1 MLRDMGREGSQVM
14 DRTTASVR
22 RERLVYDLARA
33 AEGDQGGLHD
43 VYRAT
48 SAKLFGVCL
57 RICQDREAAE
67 DVLQQV
73 YIKVWDRA
81 GRFDAKRGS
90 PITWL
95 CAIARNTALDWCRAN
110 HIQHLPESAAAAV
123 ADSGPLA
130 WEAIA
135 SAQDSAR
142 IVACLDALD
151 ERPRRAIHAAFFD
164 GLTYLQLSQAMAVPL
179 GTLKSWVRRGL
190 LQLKGCLGHE

>member
-1 MLRDMGREGSQVM
+1 M
-14 DRTTASVR
+14 DEITASVR
-22 RERLVYDLARA
+22 RERLVAALARVA
-33 AEGDQGGLHD
+33 QGEQSGLQEI
-43 VYRAT
+43 YRAT

-57 RICQDREAAE
+57 RICQDREGAE

-81 GRFDAKRGS
+81 GRFEAARGS

-95 CAIARNTALDWCRAN
+95 CAIARNTALDWRRAN
-110 HIQHLPESAAAAV
+110 HIQLLPESAAEAV
-123 ADSGPLA
+123 ADGAPLA

-135 SAQDSAR
+135 FAQESAR

-164 GLTYLQLSQAMAVPL
+164 GLTYLQLSQAMEVPL

-190 LQLKGCLGHE
+190 LQLKGCLGHD

>member
-1 MLRDMGREGSQVM
+1 M
-14 DRTTASVR
+14 DETTANIG
-22 RERLVYDLARA
+22 RERLVVALAHVA
-33 AEGDQGGLHD
+33 DGDQGGLREL
-43 VYRAT
+43 YRAT

-73 YIKVWDRA
+73 YIKVWERA

-95 CAIARNTALDWCRAN
+95 CAIARNTALDWRRAN
-110 HIQHLPESAAAAV
+110 HAQHLPESAASAV
-123 ADSGPLA
+123 ADGAPLA

-135 SAQDSAR
+135 TQQDAAR
-142 IVACLDALD
+142 IFACLDALD

-164 GLTYLQLSQAMAVPL
+164 GLTYLQLSHAMAVPL

>member
-1 MLRDMGREGSQVM
+1 M
-14 DRTTASVR
+14 DEMTAGVR
-22 RERLVYDLARA
+22 RAGLVAVLARVA
-33 AEGDQGGLHD
+33 AGEQ
-43 VYRAT
+43 RALQELYVST

-81 GRFDAKRGS
+81 GRFDAGRAS

-95 CAIARNTALDWCRAN
+95 CAIARNTALDWVRAN
-110 HIQHLPESAAAAV
+110 SAPAHLPQSAAEAV
-123 ADSGPLA
+123 ADASPLA

-135 SAQDSAR
+135 SRQESAR

-151 ERPRRAIHAAFFD
+151 ERPRRAIHAAFYEGF
-164 GLTYLQLSQAMAVPL
+164 TYLQLSQAMAVPL

-190 LQLKGCLGHE
+190 LQLKGCLGHD

>member
-1 MLRDMGREGSQVM
+1 M
-14 DRTTASVR
+14 DKMTASVG
-22 RERLVYDLARA
+22 REHLVAALLRA
-33 AEGDQGGLHD
+33 AAGDQGGLHEL
-43 VYRAT
+43 YRAT

-81 GRFDAKRGS
+81 GRFDAERGS

-95 CAIARNTALDWCRAN
+95 CAIARNTALDWLRAN
-110 HIQHLPESAAAAV
+110 RAIDHLPQSAAAAV
-123 ADSGPLA
+123 ADTSPLA

-135 SAQDSAR
+135 SAQESAR
-142 IVACLDALD
+142 VVACLDALD
-151 ERPRRAIHAAFFD
+151 ERPRRAIHAAFYD
-164 GLTYLQLSQAMAVPL
+164 GLTYLQLSRAMAVPL

-190 LQLKGCLGHE
+190 LQLKGCLEHE